1 MLEISKKAFFRL
13 QNTRMFA
20 QMCPDHRT
28 AKLSRD
34 IAVQRHT
41 VYQIKLKLTKLSKES
56 EPNESPE
63 SLSIFD
69 FQPPK

>member
-13 QNTRMFA
+13 RNKRLFT
-20 QMCPDHRT
+20 QMCPDHHRA

-34 IAVQRHT
+34 IAVSRHT

-56 EPNESPE
+56 EQNESPE
-63 SLSIFD
+63 SLSIFN
-69 FQPPK
+69 F